1 MRVEDFKEVVE
12 DTTSFIRLS
21 RPSRTRAFDAYI
33 EGKEKM
39 AKEYENKYLSYK
51 GEILGRGL
59 SQGMVF
65 GKLEFMFDNLLELKA
80 EVQMLKDYRK
90 VS

>member
-12 DTTSFIRLS
+12 DVTSFIRLS
-21 RPSRTRAFDAYI
+21 RPSRVKAFDAYI
-33 EGKEKM
+33 ESKEM
-39 AKEYENKYLSYK
+39 EAKEYENKYLSYK

>member
-12 DTTSFIRLS
+12 DVTSFIRAS
-21 RPSRTRAFDAYI
+21 RPSRVKAFDAYI
-33 EGKEKM
+33 ESKEKQV
-39 AKEYENKYLSYK
+39 KEYEDKYLSYK
-51 GEILGRGL
+51 REILGRGM
-59 SQGMVF
+59 SQGIVF
-65 GKLEFMFDNLLELKA
+65 GKLEFMFDNLLGLKQ